1 MERAMSAKNIVVVC
15 LPILWVV
22 TLHTFMSGVLG
33 YFPFLAPDTPLDPAL
48 VQDVL
53 IVTGIVLFA
62 VSLVL
67 LCAFWRLD
75 VLCITLTREL
85 KNTRVALK
93 NTRVL
98 LKNTRAVLEHVC
110 TQKNA
115 DIVLANFAR
124 WFDTASEEEGKVA
137 ARFAHGEECELELE
151 MAKRATQ
158 VAKRRFWNAHKVA
171 KVIPKI
177 AVRTSYRNYLSGP
190 RETKEA
196 AA

>member
-1 MERAMSAKNIVVVC
+1 MERAMSAKNIVVAC

-22 TLHTFMSGVLG
+22 TLYTFMSGVLG
-33 YFPFLAPDTPLDPAL
+33 YFPFLASDTPLDPAL
-48 VQDVL
+48 VRGVL
-53 IVTGIVLFA
+53 IITGVVLFA
-62 VSLVL
+62 VSFVL

-75 VLCITLTREL
+75 VSGITLTHEL
-85 KNTRVALK
+85 KNARVALK
-93 NTRVL
+93 NTRAL
-98 LKNTRAVLEHVC
+98 LKNTRAVLEHVY

-137 ARFAHGEECELELE
+137 ARFTRGEECELELE

-158 VAKRRFWNAHKVA
+158 VAKKQFWDAHEVVKALPGVE
-171 KVIPKI
+171 
-177 AVRTSYRNYLSGP
+177 VREFYKDYLPDSNG
-190 RETKEA
+190 EKEA